1 MDMRARADSAEMQ
14 THWRQLQPLII
25 RYRSGE
31 LVYHAGSF
39 AAGVAMLRAGIIID
53 RPDSSVADRPEAMR
67 IELIGP
73 GDLFGVEVLAS
84 PPSDVHR
91 TSGRALT
98 DVEVAFVE
106 RETLH
111 EAIAIDH
118 SLSEALLAHIAGR
131 FLAARSTPP
140 VPGEPTR
147 DVEQIKQRLVACL
160 LDLARMSGIPL
171 DDSRQRVCLPKE
183 ITNRTLA
190 EILSVSATRITKLLA
205 DPDLSRCCQ
214 LPEEERPCATVP
226 PCDGML
232 IDTDKLAAAAAECA
246 SSRGV

>member
-1 MDMRARADSAEMQ
+1 MRAQTDSAELQ
-14 THWRQLQPLII
+14 THWRQLEPLII

-39 AAGVAMLRAGIIID
+39 AAGVAMLRSGIVID

-67 IELIGP
+67 SELIGP
-73 GDLFGVEVLAS
+73 GHLFGIEVLAS

-111 EAIAIDH
+111 EAIAVDH
-118 SLSEALLAHIAGR
+118 SLGEALLAHIAGR
-131 FLAARSTPP
+131 FLAARSTPA

-171 DDSRQRVCLPKE
+171 DDSRQRVCLPEE

-190 EILSVSATRITKLLA
+190 EILFVSATRITKLLA
-205 DPDLSRCCQ
+205 DPDLSKCCE
-214 LPEEERPCATVP
+214 LPQDERHHTTVP

-232 IDTDKLAAAAAECA
+232 IATDKLAAAAAECA